1 MQRHLCKFDFMPNYE
16 RWYEHGE
23 SQEQEAYN
31 PVDSF
36 EENEDRIDAMMDDFV
51 EHVDNA
57 VEVPEYFGLLALSK
71 GPLHGT
77 TTLSQLAAVTWLM
90 AIKSKYNFSVSCYNN
105 LVDLI
110 LDMLFKPHNMLNDV
124 IEISSALSEARS
136 SQSSPSSR
144 GYERENRLQE

>member
-1 MQRHLCKFDFMPNYE
+1 MPNYK

-110 LDMLFKPHNMLNDV
+110 LDMLFKPHKFLKDFYYSKKLLAGLVMPYQKIHVCKNNCMLF
-124 IEISSALSEARS
+124 
-136 SQSSPSSR
+136 
-144 GYERENRLQE
+144 